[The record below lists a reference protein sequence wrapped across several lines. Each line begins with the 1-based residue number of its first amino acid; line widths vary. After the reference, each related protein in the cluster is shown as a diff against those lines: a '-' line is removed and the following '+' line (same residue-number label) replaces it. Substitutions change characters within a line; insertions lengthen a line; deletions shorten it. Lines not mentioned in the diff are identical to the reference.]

1 MNSSRREAGTP
12 DRPRRLPSVRANAAH
27 LSRLTRWELIA
38 RAEYYGADPATLREL
53 HGLEQRRYAGLT
65 DIIDAI
71 NRFHCKPT
79 ERYGSDTAQSQR
91 RVLI

>member
-1 MNSSRREAGTP
+1 MTDPADRLRFVLNGTSFP
-12 DRPRRLPSVRANAAH
+12 AD
-27 LSRLTRWELIA
+27 RWELIA

-71 NRFHCKPT
+71 SRFHRKPT
-79 ERYGSDTAQSQR
+79 KRLAVGSAQSQR
-91 RVLI
+91 RDLK